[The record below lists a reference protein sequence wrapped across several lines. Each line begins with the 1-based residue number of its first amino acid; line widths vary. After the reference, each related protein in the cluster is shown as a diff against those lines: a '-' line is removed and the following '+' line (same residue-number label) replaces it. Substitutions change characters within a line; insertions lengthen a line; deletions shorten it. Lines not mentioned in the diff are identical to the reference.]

1 MVMQYALVT
10 TTFGSPA
17 EAEKLIRG
25 VLESRLAACAQRTP
39 IQSDYWWLGKLENA
53 HEVEVKFKTR
63 AALVE
68 ALKAY
73 ILNNHSY
80 KTPQITVVEIVGGNS
95 AYLRWIDDE
104 TAGGRL

>member
-1 MVMQYALVT
+1 MPYALVT

-17 EAEKLIRG
+17 EAEKVVRG
-25 VLESRLAACAQRTP
+25 ALEQRLAACAQRTP
-39 IQSDYWWLGKLENA
+39 IQSDYWWLGKLEHA
-53 HEVEVKFKTR
+53 HEVKVEFKTR

-80 KTPQITVVEIVGGNS
+80 KTPQITVVEIAGGNPAS
-95 AYLRWIDDE
+95 LRWIDDE

>member
-1 MVMQYALVT
+1 MQYALVT
-10 TTFGSPA
+10 TTFDKPA
-17 EAEKLIRG
+17 EAEKVIRG
-25 VLESRLAACAQRTP
+25 VLESRLASCAQRMP
-39 IQSDYWWLGKLENA
+39 IQSDYWWLGKLEHS
-53 HEVEVKFKTR
+53 HEVFVQFKTR
-63 AALVE
+63 GALVE

-80 KTPQITVVEIVGGNS
+80 KTPQVVVYDIAGGNP

>member
-1 MVMQYALVT
+1 MQYALIT
-10 TTFGSPA
+10 TTFSSPA

-25 VLESRLAACAQRTP
+25 VLEQRLAACAQRTP
-39 IQSDYWWLGKLENA
+39 IQSDYWWQGNLEHS
-53 HEVEVKFKTR
+53 HEVKVEFKTR

-80 KTPQITVVEIVGGNS
+80 QTPQVLVYEITGGNPT
-95 AYLRWIDDE
+95 YLRWIDDE